1 MPAPGNGVP
10 LLDQGVGT
18 VNTYDPA
25 DGIVY
30 LHLASEAGPYA
41 NPVVGR
47 AAPDGLPAGQAPV
60 VPYPPAE
67 TVTTERHRGS
77 PAPRV
82 GARDLRLRTL
92 QRKRGD

>member
-1 MPAPGNGVP
+1 
-10 LLDQGVGT
+10 

-30 LHLASEAGPYA
+30 LHLASETGPYGT
-41 NPVVGR
+41 PV
-47 AAPDGLPAGQAPV
+47 AALAARNRPAAGQHPL

-67 TVTTERHRGS
+67 TVKTERRQAS

-82 GARDLRLRTL
+82 GARDLHLRSL
-92 QRKRGD
+92 LRNQGD